1 MNNNST
7 DNSNK
12 VYKVDYSRTFLNQE
26 IYNREQE
33 ENSTSKIKR
42 TVIISVLIF
51 LVILLGIVIFVDSEE
66 LSSKLFGEESK
77 ISRAFSNEKKQHAN
91 FPTPFGMKRQNI
103 LLLGVD
109 DNPEAKKDMWAGT
122 RTDTIILANIDPK
135 SKSINAISIPRD
147 SKVFLARNN
156 GINKINSAHAIGG
169 VEMTKE
175 TIEKPS
181 KTIEIK

>member
-42 TVIISVLIF
+42 TVVISVLIF

-91 FPTPFGMKRQNI
+91 FPTP
-103 LLLGVD
+103 
-109 DNPEAKKDMWAGT
+109 
-122 RTDTIILANIDPK
+122 LA
-135 SKSINAISIPRD
+135 
-147 SKVFLARNN
+147 
-156 GINKINSAHAIGG
+156 
-169 VEMTKE
+169 
-175 TIEKPS
+175 
-181 KTIEIK
+181 